1 MFKTFFI
8 SELRYRFKQ
17 PMVYIF
23 LLIITLLVCLNVVL
37 GNLPGNL
44 LKDSPDAVT
53 KPVIMYTLIGLFVAA
68 AFFNNAALKDYS
80 NGFNEILFSTPL
92 SKRGFY
98 FGRFLGALVIS
109 AVPFLGVF
117 LGVLLGSIIGPLS
130 GEVDASQFGGLSLM
144 TIVIDYVMF
153 IFPNMFIGGAIIFAV
168 AVKWRSTVVS
178 FVGAMVILIAYM
190 VSGSLLSDVDNETLG
205 ALLDTFGIRTYDN
218 YTKYYTV
225 LEKNTLYPKFEGVL
239 LINRVFWLAMG
250 ILILAVSYFSFSFQ
264 IKNKK
269 EKKIITSSS

>member
-1 MFKTFFI
+1 M
-8 SELRYRFKQ
+8 
-17 PMVYIF
+17 
-23 LLIITLLVCLNVVL
+23 
-37 GNLPGNL
+37 
-44 LKDSPDAVT
+44 
-53 KPVIMYTLIGLFVAA
+53 AA